1 MFSFVLQKHIQ
12 LKGTFNNKQIQI
24 LEVAE
29 TLFAEKG
36 FDGTSIRNI
45 AKLAAINVAMV
56 SYYFGSKERL
66 LESLIVYRTSDLKNQ
81 LDNLLQE
88 DLEPIEKINEL
99 IKLYINKINN
109 NKGIYRILH
118 FEFTS
123 KKREQSLHAFSEL
136 RKGNLKYLETI
147 IEEGQRKGIFRK
159 DVIIP
164 LITPTILGTFFHF
177 HMNKPFFENL
187 LNLKTEDL
195 YNNYIKTNLTKHIQQ
210 TIKAL
215 LIYEMSTTEMQCK
228 Q

>member
-1 MFSFVLQKHIQ
+1 
-12 LKGTFNNKQIQI
+12 LKSIFNDKQIQI

-29 TLFAEKG
+29 LLFAEKG

-45 AKLAAINVAMV
+45 AKEAKINIAMV

-81 LDNLLQE
+81 LDHLLLE
-88 DLEPIEKINEL
+88 EIEPIDKINKL
-99 IKLYINKINN
+99 IELYINRINTN
-109 NKGIYRILH
+109 RGIYRIIH

-123 KKREQSLHAFSEL
+123 KKREQNLHAFSEL
-136 RKGNLKYLETI
+136 KKGNLKSLEAI
-147 IEEGQRKGIFRK
+147 IEEGQKKGVFRK
-159 DVIIP
+159 DIIIP

-195 YNNYIKTNLTKHIQQ
+195 YNNYVKTNLTKHIQQ

-215 LIYEMSTTEMQCK
+215 LIYEN
-228 Q
+228 

>member
-1 MFSFVLQKHIQ
+1 MKS
-12 LKGTFNNKQIQI
+12 TFNDKQIEI

-29 TLFAEKG
+29 ILFAEKG

-45 AKLAAINVAMV
+45 AKVAKINIAMV

-66 LESLIVYRTSDLKNQ
+66 LESLIIYRTSDLKNQ
-81 LDNLLQE
+81 LENLLKE
-88 DLEPIEKINEL
+88 DLEPIEKINKL
-99 IKLYINKINN
+99 IELYINRINSN
-109 NKGIYRILH
+109 RGIYRILH

-123 KKREQSLHAFSEL
+123 KKREQNLQVFSEL
-136 RKGNLKYLETI
+136 KKGNLKSLETI

-215 LIYEMSTTEMQCK
+215 LIYES
-228 Q
+228 

>member
-1 MFSFVLQKHIQ
+1 MKS
-12 LKGTFNNKQIQI
+12 TFNDKQVVI

-29 TLFAEKG
+29 ILFAEKG

-45 AKLAAINVAMV
+45 AKVAKINIAMV

-81 LDNLLQE
+81 LENLLKE
-88 DLEPIEKINEL
+88 DLEPIEKINKL
-99 IKLYINKINN
+99 IELYINRINSN
-109 NKGIYRILH
+109 RGIYRILH

-123 KKREQSLHAFSEL
+123 KKREQNLQAFSEL
-136 RKGNLKYLETI
+136 KKGNLKSLETI

-215 LIYEMSTTEMQCK
+215 LIYES
-228 Q
+228 

>member
-1 MFSFVLQKHIQ
+1 MKSN
-12 LKGTFNNKQIQI
+12 FNDKQIII

-45 AKLAAINVAMV
+45 AKEAKINIAMV
-56 SYYFGSKERL
+56 SYYFGSKEKL
-66 LESLIVYRTSDLKNQ
+66 LESLILYRTSDLKIQ
-81 LDNLLQE
+81 LDNLIIE
-88 DLEPIEKINEL
+88 DLEPIEKINKL
-99 IKLYINKINN
+99 IELYINRINC

-123 KKREQSLHAFSEL
+123 KKGDSNLQAFSEL
-136 RKGNLKYLETI
+136 KKGNLKSLESII
-147 IEEGQRKGIFRK
+147 IEGQTKGIFRK

-177 HMNKPFFENL
+177 HMNKTFFQNL

-195 YNNYIKTNLTKHIQQ
+195 YNNYIKTNLTLHIQQ

-215 LIYEMSTTEMQCK
+215 LIYES
-228 Q
+228 

>member
-1 MFSFVLQKHIQ
+1 MTA
-12 LKGTFNNKQIQI
+12 LKTDFNDKQIQI
-24 LEVAE
+24 LKVAE

-45 AKLAAINVAMV
+45 AKIAKINIAMV

-66 LESLIVYRTSDLKNQ
+66 LESLIVYRTSDLKYQ

-88 DLEPIEKINEL
+88 DLEPIEKINKL
-99 IKLYINKINN
+99 IELYINRINSN
-109 NKGIYRILH
+109 RGIYRILH

-123 KKREQSLHAFSEL
+123 KKREQNLQAFSEL
-136 RKGNLKYLETI
+136 KKGNLKSLESI
-147 IEEGQRKGIFRK
+147 IEEGQKKGVFRK

-187 LNLKTEDL
+187 LNLKTDDL
-195 YNNYIKTNLTKHIQQ
+195 YNNYIKTILTKHIQQ

-215 LIYEMSTTEMQCK
+215 LIYES
-228 Q
+228 